1 MGFKMITKYL
11 WATIFF
17 CWAIAILIGSVMPTT
32 GFEPA
37 SSRESNFRWDYPLHF
52 LVFLILALLFGYWRG
67 AKVIR
72 NVKKDVTWF
81 LIAGSGYAV
90 LTESIQLFIESRS
103 FNPLDLIYNVLGVL
117 SGTLLAWLFIMRP
130 ALKKERT

>member
-1 MGFKMITKYL
+1 MFIG
-11 WATIFF
+11 
-17 CWAIAILIGSVMPTT
+17 WAIAIFIGSVIPTT

-72 NVKKDVTWF
+72 NIKKEVTWF

-117 SGTLLAWLFIMRP
+117 SGTLLAWLFITRP